1 MVLYSAVILSV
12 IYFLRAVYLKFISRT
27 DLFPE
32 LFITPRG
39 LISIL
44 LFLTLPQRLRIPGID
59 TGLLF
64 LIILGTSIIMSLG
77 ILFSGKKPRVKG

>member
-1 MVLYSAVILSV
+1 MEPYPI
-12 IYFLRAVYLKFISRT
+12 FISRT

-44 LFLTLPQRLRIPGID
+44 LFLTLPQSLRIPGID

-64 LIILGTSIIMSLG
+64 LIILGSSIIMSLG